1 MATKVKLRQRAISG
15 NRHSLYIDFY
25 PPIPHPET
33 GEPTRR
39 EYLGLYIYDV
49 IEYSLQTYLNK
60 SGKEAKA
67 ILPVLDKNGKPKKI
81 YLNPFDKQSNKET
94 LKLAD
99 DIEAKRKLE
108 IQAGN
113 YGFLNSKLKADTDFV
128 QYFKQIV
135 ETKTGGNKNGW
146 QTAFNYF
153 EMFTGSKLTLSNLNE
168 NLCNEFREYL
178 LSAKRQRGIQSKYI
192 TQSSARAY
200 YNKFKAA
207 LKQAYKKG
215 LIEKDLSTRID
226 GIRDPEV
233 QREYLTLE
241 QLQALVNTPCSVP
254 LLKNAA
260 IFAALTGLRFS
271 DISKLVW
278 NEVQY
283 SELEGYF
290 LQFRQKKTKGVEVLP
305 ISEQAFSLLGER
317 KDPTNKV
324 FEGLIYSAYLNVHL
338 KQWISRAGITKD
350 ITFHCFR
357 HTFATLQLS
366 LGTDIY
372 TVSKMLGHRE
382 LKTTQIYAKIVDESK
397 RKAANRIKLDL

>member
-15 NRHSLYIDFY
+15 NRQSLYLDFY
-25 PPIPHPET
+25 PAIPHPET

-39 EYLGLYIYDV
+39 EFLGLYLFD
-49 IEYSLQTYLNK
+49 
-60 SGKEAKA
+60 
-67 ILPVLDKNGKPKKI
+67 KPK
-81 YLNPFDKQSNKET
+81 NPFDKQSNTET
-94 LKLAD
+94 KQLAEN
-99 DIEAKRKLE
+99 IRAKRQIE

-113 YGFLNSKLKADTDFV
+113 YGFLIVKQKADTDFI
-128 QYFKQIV
+128 QYFRQIV
-135 ETKTGGNKNGW
+135 NSKTGGNKNGW

-153 EMFTGSKLTLSNLNE
+153 EMFTGGKLPLSNLNE
-168 NLCNEFREYL
+168 NLCNSFRDYL
-178 LSAKRQRGIQSKYI
+178 LTAKRQRGIQSEQI

-226 GIRDPEV
+226 GISDPEV
-233 QREYLTLE
+233 QREHLTLE
-241 QLQALVNTPCSVP
+241 QLQALVNTPCSIP

-260 IFAALTGLRFS
+260 IFSALTGLRFS
-271 DISKLVW
+271 DIAKLIW
-278 NEVQY
+278 SEVQY
-283 SELEGYF
+283 SEREGYF

-305 ISEQAFSLLGER
+305 ISEQAFLLLGER
-317 KDPTNKV
+317 KEPTEQV
-324 FEGLIYSAYLNVHL
+324 FKGLIYSAYLNVHL
-338 KQWISRAGITKD
+338 KQWILRAGITKD

-366 LGTDIY
+366 FGTDIY

-382 LKTTQIYAKIVDESK
+382 LRTTQIYAQIVNKTK
-397 RKAANRIKLDL
+397 REAADKIKLDM

>member
-15 NRHSLYIDFY
+15 NRQSLYLDFY
-25 PPIPHPET
+25 PAIPHPET

-39 EYLGLYIYDV
+39 EFLGLYLFD
-49 IEYSLQTYLNK
+49 
-60 SGKEAKA
+60 
-67 ILPVLDKNGKPKKI
+67 KPK
-81 YLNPFDKQSNKET
+81 NPFDKQSNKET
-94 LKLAD
+94 LQLAEN
-99 DIEAKRKLE
+99 IRAKRQIE

-113 YGFLNSKLKADTDFV
+113 YGFLNTKQKAETDFV

-153 EMFTGSKLTLSNLNE
+153 EMFTGGNLTLSNLNE
-168 NLCNEFREYL
+168 NLCNDFREYL
-178 LSAKRQRGIQSKYI
+178 LTAKRQRGIQSEQI
-192 TQSSARAY
+192 AQGSASAY
-200 YNKFKAA
+200 YDKFKAA

-226 GIRDPEV
+226 GIREPEV

-241 QLQALVNTPCSVP
+241 QLQALVNTPCSIP

-260 IFAALTGLRFS
+260 IFSALTGLRFS

-278 NEVQY
+278 SEVQY
-283 SELEGYF
+283 SKMEGYS
-290 LQFRQKKTKGVEVLP
+290 LHFRQKKTKGVEVLP
-305 ISEQAFSLLGER
+305 ISEQAFKLLGER
-317 KDPTNKV
+317 KEPTEQV
-324 FEGLIYSAYLNVHL
+324 FKGLIYSTYLNLHL
-338 KQWISRAGITKD
+338 KQWILRAGITKD

-382 LKTTQIYAKIVDESK
+382 LKTTQIYAKIVDDTK
-397 RKAANRIKLDL
+397 RKAADKIKLDM

>member
-15 NRHSLYIDFY
+15 NRQSMYLDIY
-25 PPIPHPET
+25 PAIPHPET
-33 GEPTRR
+33 GKPTRR
-39 EYLGLYIYDV
+39 EFLGLYLFD
-49 IEYSLQTYLNK
+49 
-60 SGKEAKA
+60 
-67 ILPVLDKNGKPKKI
+67 KPK
-81 YLNPFDKQSNKET
+81 NPFDKQSNKET
-94 LKLAD
+94 KQLAEN
-99 DIEAKRKLE
+99 IRAKRQIE
-108 IQAGN
+108 IQAGD
-113 YGFLNSKLKADTDFV
+113 YGFLNTKLKAEADFV

-153 EMFTGSKLTLSNLNE
+153 EMFTGGKLTLSNLNE

-178 LSAKRQRGIQSKYI
+178 LTAKRQRGIQSKQI
-192 TQSSARAY
+192 AQSSARTY

-215 LIEKDLSTRID
+215 LIETDLSTRID
-226 GIRDPEV
+226 GISEPEV

-241 QLQALVNTPCSVP
+241 ELHALVNTPCSIP

-260 IFAALTGLRFS
+260 IFSALTGLRFS

-278 NEVQY
+278 SEVQY

-290 LQFRQKKTKGVEVLP
+290 LKFRQKKTKGVEVLP
-305 ISEQAFSLLGER
+305 ISEQAFKLLGER
-317 KDPTNKV
+317 KEPTEQV
-324 FEGLIYSAYLNVHL
+324 FKGLIYSAYLNVYL
-338 KQWISRAGITKD
+338 KQWILRAGITKD

-366 LGTDIY
+366 HGTDIY

-397 RKAANRIKLDL
+397 RKAADKIKLDF

>member
-15 NRHSLYIDFY
+15 NRQSLYLDFY
-25 PPIPHPET
+25 PAIPHPET

-39 EYLGLYIYDV
+39 EFLGLYLFD
-49 IEYSLQTYLNK
+49 
-60 SGKEAKA
+60 
-67 ILPVLDKNGKPKKI
+67 KPK
-81 YLNPFDKQSNKET
+81 NPFDKQSNKET
-94 LKLAD
+94 LQLAEN
-99 DIEAKRKLE
+99 IRAKRQIE

-113 YGFLNSKLKADTDFV
+113 YGFLNTRQKAETDFV

-153 EMFTGSKLTLSNLNE
+153 EMFTGGKLTLSNLNE
-168 NLCNEFREYL
+168 NLCNDFREYL
-178 LSAKRQRGIQSKYI
+178 LTAKRQRGIQSEQI

-207 LKQAYKKG
+207 LKQAYKKD

-226 GIRDPEV
+226 GISEPEV

-241 QLQALVNTPCSVP
+241 QLQALVNTPCSIP

-260 IFAALTGLRFS
+260 IFSALTGLRFS

-278 NEVQY
+278 GEVQY

-305 ISEQAFSLLGER
+305 ISEQAFKLLGER
-317 KDPTNKV
+317 KEPTDQV
-324 FEGLIYSAYLNVHL
+324 FKGLIYSAYLNVHL
-338 KQWISRAGITKD
+338 KQWILRAGITKN

-366 LGTDIY
+366 HGTDIY
-372 TVSKMLGHRE
+372 TVSKMLGHRD
-382 LKTTQIYAKIVDESK
+382 LKTTQIYAKIVDDTK
-397 RKAANRIKLDL
+397 RKAADKIKLDM

>member
-15 NRHSLYIDFY
+15 NRQSLYLDFY
-25 PPIPHPET
+25 PAIPHPET

-39 EYLGLYIYDV
+39 EFLGLYLFD
-49 IEYSLQTYLNK
+49 
-60 SGKEAKA
+60 
-67 ILPVLDKNGKPKKI
+67 KPK
-81 YLNPFDKQSNKET
+81 NPFDKQSNKET
-94 LKLAD
+94 LQLAEN
-99 DIEAKRKLE
+99 IRAKRQIE

-113 YGFLNSKLKADTDFV
+113 YGFLNTRQKAETDFV

-135 ETKTGGNKNGW
+135 ETKTGSNKHGW
-146 QTAFNYF
+146 QTTFNYF
-153 EMFTGSKLTLSNLNE
+153 EMFTGGKLTLSNLNKD
-168 NLCNEFREYL
+168 LCNDFREYL
-178 LSAKRQRGIQSKYI
+178 LTAKRQRGIQSKQI

-226 GIRDPEV
+226 GISEPEV
-233 QREYLTLE
+233 QREHLTLE
-241 QLQALVNTPCSVP
+241 QLQTLVNTPCSIP

-260 IFAALTGLRFS
+260 IFSALTGLRFS
-271 DISKLVW
+271 DIAKLIW
-278 NEVQY
+278 SEVQY
-283 SELEGYF
+283 SEREGYF

-305 ISEQAFSLLGER
+305 ISEQAFKLLGER
-317 KDPTNKV
+317 KEPTEQV
-324 FEGLIYSAYLNVHL
+324 FKGLIYSAYLNVHL
-338 KQWISRAGITKD
+338 KQWILRAGITKD

-366 LGTDIY
+366 HGTDIY

-382 LKTTQIYAKIVDESK
+382 LKTTQIYAKIVDDTK
-397 RKAANRIKLDL
+397 RKAADKIKLDM

>member
-15 NRHSLYIDFY
+15 NRQSLYLDFY
-25 PPIPHPET
+25 PAIPHPET
-33 GEPTRR
+33 GKPTRR
-39 EYLGLYIYDV
+39 EFLGLYLFD
-49 IEYSLQTYLNK
+49 
-60 SGKEAKA
+60 
-67 ILPVLDKNGKPKKI
+67 KPK
-81 YLNPFDKQSNKET
+81 NPFDKQSNKET
-94 LKLAD
+94 KQLAEN
-99 DIEAKRKLE
+99 IRAKRQIE
-108 IQAGN
+108 IQAGD
-113 YGFLNSKLKADTDFV
+113 YGFLNTKLKAEADFV

-153 EMFTGSKLTLSNLNE
+153 EMFTGGKLTLSNLNE

-178 LSAKRQRGIQSKYI
+178 LTAKRQRGIQSKQI
-192 TQSSARAY
+192 AQSSARTY

-215 LIEKDLSTRID
+215 LIETDLSTRID
-226 GIRDPEV
+226 GISEPEV

-241 QLQALVNTPCSVP
+241 ELQALVNTPCSIP

-260 IFAALTGLRFS
+260 IFSALTGLRFS

-278 NEVQY
+278 SEVQY

-290 LQFRQKKTKGVEVLP
+290 LKFRQKKTKGVEVLP
-305 ISEQAFSLLGER
+305 ISEQAFKLLGER
-317 KDPTNKV
+317 KEPTEQV
-324 FEGLIYSAYLNVHL
+324 FKGLIYSAYLNVYL
-338 KQWISRAGITKD
+338 KQWILRAGITKD

-366 LGTDIY
+366 HGTDIY

-397 RKAANRIKLDL
+397 RKAADKIKLDF

>member
-1 MATKVKLRQRAISG
+1 MATKVKLRQRAISN
-15 NRHSLYIDFY
+15 NRQSLYLDFY
-25 PPIPHPET
+25 PPIPHPVT

-39 EYLGLYIYDV
+39 EFLGLY
-49 IEYSLQTYLNK
+49 L
-60 SGKEAKA
+60 
-67 ILPVLDKNGKPKKI
+67 LDNPKT
-81 YLNPFDKQSNKET
+81 PFDKQINKET
-94 LKLAD
+94 KQLAEN
-99 DIEAKRKLE
+99 IRAKRQIE

-113 YGFLNSKLKADTDFV
+113 YGFLNTKRKAETDFV

-153 EMFTGSKLTLSNLNE
+153 EMFTGGKLPLSNLNE
-168 NLCNEFREYL
+168 NLCNDFREYL
-178 LSAKRQRGIQSKYI
+178 LTAKRQRGIQSKQI

-200 YNKFKAA
+200 YNKFKAV

-226 GIRDPEV
+226 SISEPEV

-241 QLQALVNTPCSVP
+241 ELQALVNTPCSIP

-260 IFAALTGLRFS
+260 LFSALTGLRFS
-271 DISKLVW
+271 DIQKMVW
-278 NEVQY
+278 GEVQHN
-283 SELEGYF
+283 EQGYF

-305 ISEQAFSLLGER
+305 ISKQAASLLGER
-317 KDPTNKV
+317 KEPNEQV
-324 FEGLIYSAYLNVHL
+324 FKGLIYSAYLNVHL
-338 KQWISRAGITKD
+338 KQWILRAGITKN

-357 HTFATLQLS
+357 HTFATLQL
-366 LGTDIY
+366 LHGTDIY

-382 LKTTQIYAKIVDESK
+382 LKTTQIYAKIVDDTK
-397 RKAANRIKLDL
+397 RKAADKIKLDM

>member
-15 NRHSLYIDFY
+15 NRQSLYLDFY
-25 PPIPHPET
+25 PAIPHPET
-33 GEPTRR
+33 GKPTRR
-39 EYLGLYIYDV
+39 EFLGLYIY
-49 IEYSLQTYLNK
+49 E
-60 SGKEAKA
+60 
-67 ILPVLDKNGKPKKI
+67 KPKTPI
-81 YLNPFDKQSNKET
+81 DKQHNKET
-94 LKLAD
+94 LQLAEN
-99 DIEAKRKLE
+99 IRAKRQIE
-108 IQAGN
+108 IQAGD
-113 YGFLNSKLKADTDFV
+113 YGFLNAKLKAETDFV

-153 EMFTGSKLTLSNLNE
+153 VMFTGGKLTLSNLNE

-178 LSAKRQRGIQSKYI
+178 LTAKRQRGIKSEQI

-207 LKQAYKKG
+207 LKQAHKKG

-226 GIRDPEV
+226 GISEPEV

-241 QLQALVNTPCSVP
+241 QLQALVNTPCSIP

-260 IFAALTGLRFS
+260 IFSALTGLRFS

-278 NEVQY
+278 GEVQY
-283 SELEGYF
+283 SKLEGYY

-305 ISEQAFSLLGER
+305 ISEQAFKLLGER
-317 KDPTNKV
+317 KEPTEQV
-324 FEGLIYSAYLNVHL
+324 FKGLIYSAYLNVHL
-338 KQWISRAGITKD
+338 KQWILRAGITKD

-366 LGTDIY
+366 HGTDIY

-382 LKTTQIYAKIVDESK
+382 LKTTQIYAKIVDEAK
-397 RKAANRIKLDL
+397 RKAADKIKLDM

>member
-15 NRHSLYIDFY
+15 NRQSLYLDFY

-33 GEPTRR
+33 GKPTRR
-39 EYLGLYIYDV
+39 EFLGYYIYEPIKFFKRKNSKGEL
-49 IEYSLQTYLNK
+49 IEKPIYDNDKSINISRLSHNENTLQ
-60 SGKEAKA
+60 
-67 ILPVLDKNGKPKKI
+67 
-81 YLNPFDKQSNKET
+81 
-94 LKLAD
+94 LAEN
-99 DIEAKRKLE
+99 IRAKRQIE
-108 IQAGN
+108 IQAGD
-113 YGFLNSKLKADTDFV
+113 YGFLNKKLKAETDFV

-153 EMFTGSKLTLSNLNE
+153 EMFTGGKLTLSNLNE

-178 LSAKRQRGIQSKYI
+178 LTAKRQRGIQSKQI

-207 LKQAYKKG
+207 LKQAYKRG

-226 GIRDPEV
+226 GISEPEV

-241 QLQALVNTPCSVP
+241 QLQALVNTPCSIP

-260 IFAALTGLRFS
+260 IFSALTGLRFS

-278 NEVQY
+278 GEVQY

-290 LQFRQKKTKGVEVLP
+290 LKFRQKKTKGVEVLP
-305 ISEQAFSLLGER
+305 ISEQAFKLLGER
-317 KDPTNKV
+317 KEPTEQV
-324 FEGLIYSAYLNVHL
+324 FKGLIYSAYLNVYL
-338 KQWISRAGITKD
+338 KQWILRAGITKD

-366 LGTDIY
+366 HGTDIY

-397 RKAANRIKLDL
+397 RTAANKIKLDM

>member
-15 NRHSLYIDFY
+15 NRQSLYLDFY
-25 PPIPHPET
+25 PAIPHPET
-33 GEPTRR
+33 GKPTRR
-39 EYLGLYIYDV
+39 EFLGLY
-49 IEYSLQTYLNK
+49 LF
-60 SGKEAKA
+60 
-67 ILPVLDKNGKPKKI
+67 DKPQ
-81 YLNPFDKQSNKET
+81 NPFDKQSNNET
-94 LKLAD
+94 KQLAEN
-99 DIEAKRKLE
+99 IRAKRQIE

-113 YGFLNSKLKADTDFV
+113 YGFLNTELKAETDFV
-128 QYFKQIV
+128 EYFKQLV

-153 EMFTGSKLTLSNLNE
+153 EMFTGGKLTLSNLNE
-168 NLCNEFREYL
+168 NLCNDFREYL
-178 LSAKRQRGIQSKYI
+178 LTAKRQRGIQSKQI

-226 GIRDPEV
+226 GISEPEV

-241 QLQALVNTPCSVP
+241 QLQALVNTPCSIP

-260 IFAALTGLRFS
+260 LFSALTGLRFS
-271 DISKLVW
+271 DIAKMVW
-278 NEVQY
+278 GEVQY
-283 SELEGYF
+283 SEMEGYF

-305 ISEQAFSLLGER
+305 ISEQAFKLLGER
-317 KDPTNKV
+317 KEPTTKV

-338 KQWISRAGITKD
+338 KQWILRAGITKD

-366 LGTDIY
+366 HGTDIY

-397 RKAANRIKLDL
+397 RKAADKIKLDM